1 MRQAIFAL
9 AALLAGAVLAGPG
22 ARAADRA
29 GVFDYYVL
37 ALSWQPNWC
46 LREGDARGADTCRE
60 GAGAGW
66 TLHGLWPQYEDGWPQ
81 HCTTTARDPSRAMTG
96 AMADIMGSGGLA
108 WHQWKK
114 HGRCSG
120 LSASGYF
127 EASRDAFEAVAKPD
141 VLRRLEQPVRLP
153 ASVIEDAFL
162 EANPQLAGDA
172 ITITC
177 RDRMVAEARICLT
190 RDLEPRRCGDDVIR
204 DCTSR
209 DAYFAPLR

>member
-1 MRQAIFAL
+1 MRKVI
-9 AALLAGAVLAGPG
+9 LAGVLALCAG
-22 ARAADRA
+22 AAQAADRA

-46 LREGDARGADTCRE
+46 LREGDARGAETCRE

-66 TLHGLWPQYEDGWPQ
+66 TLHGLWPQYERGWPEY
-81 HCTTTARDPSRAMTG
+81 CTTTARDPSRRETG
-96 AMADIMGSGGLA
+96 EMADIMGSGGLA

-120 LSASGYF
+120 LSAERYF
-127 EASRDAFEAVAKPD
+127 GASRVAYESIQRPG
-141 VLRRLEQPVRLP
+141 VLRRLEEAVTLP

-162 EANPQLAGDA
+162 QANQELEADG

-190 RDLEPRRCGDDVIR
+190 KDLEPRACGAGVVR
-204 DCTSR
+204 DCTMEN
-209 DAYFAPLR
+209 AYFAPLR